1 MAANRRRPRGA
12 REAEGRE
19 AAPTAVVA
27 DSQSVKTTE
36 AGGPRGFDAA
46 KKIKGRKRHVAV
58 DTLGLPIECQI
69 TPADMQDRDALAPL
83 LRETRRKS
91 PFVTM
96 CFVDSGY
103 NGDEAQR
110 AAFEASRISITVV
123 PRNDKQIKG
132 FIVLPKRWVV
142 ERTFGWINRARRLA
156 KDFEA
161 TIESALAWLLIALA
175 FLLTRRLARLASARS
190 RMTSPTIA
198 PTVPLAS
205 VKICAGTTHCRSM
218 PTTLAPKSVAANAI
232 DRDNE
237 FMRTLSFGVILH

>member
-1 MAANRRRPRGA
+1 MRARDIERAVLFDPLGLPLAVPAQGFSAVHDGAEPFLRLARQRIMAANRRRPRGA

-175 FLLTRRLARLASARS
+175 FLLTRRLARLSGSA
-190 RMTSPTIA
+190 T
-198 PTVPLAS
+198 
-205 VKICAGTTHCRSM
+205 
-218 PTTLAPKSVAANAI
+218 
-232 DRDNE
+232 
-237 FMRTLSFGVILH
+237 